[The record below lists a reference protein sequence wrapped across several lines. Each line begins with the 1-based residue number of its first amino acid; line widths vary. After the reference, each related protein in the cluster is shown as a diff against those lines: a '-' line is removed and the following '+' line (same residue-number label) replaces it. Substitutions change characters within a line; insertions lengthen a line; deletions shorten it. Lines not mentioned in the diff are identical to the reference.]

1 MSETHGNARTRAGAG
16 AGRAAAAGI
25 FICGNRDVTGRR
37 QLSLFA
43 RPEVV
48 SLRQPFFD
56 GPPEAEP
63 GRTARLSGQ
72 IGDIWSLMRD
82 GKKRTLRDISSA
94 TGHPPA
100 SISAQLRH
108 LRKKRFGAWAV
119 SKKHLGNGL
128 YHYWLDVSQ

>member
-1 MSETHGNARTRAGAG
+1 MRH
-16 AGRAAAAGI
+16 I
-25 FICGNRDVTGRR
+25 FCGHRDVTGRR

-56 GPPEAEP
+56 GPQEAEP
-63 GRTARLSGQ
+63 DRTERLSGQ
-72 IGDIWSLMRD
+72 LKDIFDLMCD
-82 GKKRTLRDISSA
+82 GRKRTLADIEHA

-128 YHYWLDVSQ
+128 YHYWLEV